1 MILERTSAKHTTDVR
16 SPKLGQI
23 HISLAYDSS
32 ETETRGTLLQ
42 TIKLQTEIP
51 RLKSRTRPAP
61 TKHCNRSHNK
71 EQNPTILV
79 PKRKQNLKLLKG
91 KASSSSNLGVI
102 LQRLRVHHRA
112 QWTSGRPREDCNSL
126 LLTHCK
132 QYNKR
137 SERNFMRTH
146 AYLLSKLTSTKS
158 KCSRTSSELRE
169 VVDKRV
175 MDPRPSMQNN
185 RHATNPKV
193 KLFKP
198 TNNIRNPPAKGSA
211 AATAK

>member
-1 MILERTSAKHTTDVR
+1 MILERTSAKHTTDLKG
-16 SPKLGQI
+16 PKSGQN

-32 ETETRGTLLQ
+32 ENQTWATVLQ
-42 TIKLQTEIP
+42 TIKHPTETPI
-51 RLKSRTRPAP
+51 LKSRTRTTP

-71 EQNPTILV
+71 EKNPTSLV

-132 QYNKR
+132 PYNKR

-146 AYLLSKLTSTKS
+146 AYLRSNLTSTKS
-158 KCSRTSSELRE
+158 KCSRASSELRE
-169 VVDKRV
+169 AVDKKV

-198 TNNIRNPPAKGSA
+198 TNIRNPPAKGSA

>member
-1 MILERTSAKHTTDVR
+1 MILERTSAKYTTDLR
-16 SPKLGQI
+16 SPKFGQN

-32 ETETRGTLLQ
+32 ETETWGTLLQ
-42 TIKLQTEIP
+42 TIKHPAETP
-51 RLKSRTRPAP
+51 RLIFRTRTTP
-61 TKHCNRSHNK
+61 TKHCDRSHHK
-71 EQNPTILV
+71 EQNPTSLV

-102 LQRLRVHHRA
+102 LQRLRVHHRP

-146 AYLLSKLTSTKS
+146 AYLLVTLHQ
-158 KCSRTSSELRE
+158 
-169 VVDKRV
+169 
-175 MDPRPSMQNN
+175 PS
-185 RHATNPKV
+185 PY
-193 KLFKP
+193 
-198 TNNIRNPPAKGSA
+198 A
-211 AATAK
+211 AGLQVNLGICR

>member
-1 MILERTSAKHTTDVR
+1 MILERTPAKHTTDLR
-16 SPKLGQI
+16 SPKFGQY
-23 HISLAYDSS
+23 HISLAYDLS
-32 ETETRGTLLQ
+32 ETETWGKLLQ
-42 TIKLQTEIP
+42 TIKHQTETP
-51 RLKSRTRPAP
+51 RLKSRTRTTP
-61 TKHCNRSHNK
+61 TKHCNRSHK
-71 EQNPTILV
+71 EQNPTSLV

-132 QYNKR
+132 QHNKR
-137 SERNFMRTH
+137 SERNFMTTH
-146 AYLLSKLTSTKS
+146 AYLRSNLTSTKS
-158 KCSRTSSELRE
+158 KCSRASSELRE

-198 TNNIRNPPAKGSA
+198 TNIRNPRAKGSA